1 MNKSLTA
8 GSSGFGRSAEFNP
21 SANHRHALGSA
32 IGIRSSD
39 TRQQPYF
46 PDTVR
51 SPGAA
56 GSMTGSIVLNSLYGE
71 GVGQFPHEQ
80 SLFQNSLSTV
90 GTAGKNGSPVRGG
103 ALEHGSQSFASGY
116 DANEV
121 RSAIAERERHFFKEV
136 SLNPN
141 LKDQHPLMHLIS
153 AQQKLK
159 LIDEQSGV
167 LASKTANKAE
177 SIFGTRYGKQ
187 TGDTFQKNAAY
198 AAELPYAVN
207 GEIILPSKLKQRKL
221 EELRRSK
228 MKKSRSLKALLD
240 PGTLQLGEASVVGGG
255 ALAGTDSSVK
265 SIKSSSTA
273 NDPNAKSSQR
283 HRDYLMESLKRIEDS
298 VAASGPYVGHYT
310 GGVDDRAA
318 SPSGKMS
325 AGGKARPVVLKKGL
339 SSTMASSPDNG
350 SNRNLEAEAEPNV
363 LAITQEGSTESALLN
378 QWQLGGDLEG
388 GVSLTEGSQERR
400 DIAEQ
405 AESFLVPV

>member
-51 SPGAA
+51 SPHAA
-56 GSMTGSIVLNSLYGE
+56 GSLTGSIVLNSLYGE

-90 GTAGKNGSPVRGG
+90 GTAGKTGSPVRGG

-187 TGDTFQKNAAY
+187 TGDAFQKNAPY

-221 EELRRSK
+221 EELKRSK
-228 MKKSRSLKALLD
+228 MKKSKSLKALLD
-240 PGTLQLGEASVVGGG
+240 PGSLQLGDASLGG
-255 ALAGTDSSVK
+255 AAATDGSVK

-298 VAASGPYVGHYT
+298 VAASGAYAGHYT
-310 GGVDDRAA
+310 GGIDDRAA

-325 AGGKARPVVLKKGL
+325 ASSKTRPMGLKKSP
-339 SSTMASSPDNG
+339 SSTMASSSENG
-350 SNRNLEAEAEPNV
+350 SNRNLVTDAEPNV

-388 GVSLTEGSQERR
+388 GGSLTEGSQERR

-405 AESFLVPV
+405 ADSFLVPV